1 MIRSCYSAPLR
12 SLHFSSSYFSLVSS
26 CLPGNSFYSVSDA
39 STRLRICDFDLFDGS
54 AVAYPKPRM
63 PLHSLT
69 VSKLLISFSFA
80 TIRQRSTLVVS
91 VDRPPLYYS
100 IKLSYNTMIPGFGW
114 RFDLS
119 LA

>member
-1 MIRSCYSAPLR
+1 MHPQGFVFVIFTFLILR
-12 SLHFSSSYFSLVSS
+12 QSHLQITA
-26 CLPGNSFYSVSDA
+26 C
-39 STRLRICDFDLFDGS
+39 
-54 AVAYPKPRM
+54 

-80 TIRQRSTLVVS
+80 TIRQLSTCVVS

-100 IKLSYNTMIPGFGW
+100 IKLSYSTMIPVFGKW
-114 RFDLS
+114 FDLK